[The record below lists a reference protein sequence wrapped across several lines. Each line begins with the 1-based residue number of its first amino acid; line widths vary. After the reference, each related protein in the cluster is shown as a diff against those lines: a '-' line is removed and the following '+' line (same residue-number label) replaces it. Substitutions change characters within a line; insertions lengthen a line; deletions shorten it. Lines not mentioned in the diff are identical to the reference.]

1 MERRFVL
8 FFSIW
13 PNSFMAK
20 LLQSTESNES
30 INLLSAVM
38 TKFSKPKYPTYQN
51 TQYLALLLK
60 NSVNI
65 KQIMSKRDNLCNK
78 VYLPILK
85 CTIRL
90 VLINNYS

>member
-1 MERRFVL
+1 
-8 FFSIW
+8 
-13 PNSFMAK
+13 
-20 LLQSTESNES
+20 
-30 INLLSAVM
+30 M

-51 TQYLALLLK
+51 TQYLALQLK

-65 KQIMSKRDNLCNK
+65 KQIMSKRDNLRNK